1 MRGRALLPLWLLLRL
16 GTLLRPTLLWLWLRA
31 LLLFHML
38 LWLWALFLHMLLR
51 LRALRFS
58 HMLLRLRV
66 LLLHTLLRLR
76 ALLLHMLLHWL
87 LGMLLHVLLLHFL
100 PEGGLLVLSGRKTF
114 RLAHRMR

>member
-58 HMLLRLRV
+58 HMLLRLR
-66 LLLHTLLRLR
+66 